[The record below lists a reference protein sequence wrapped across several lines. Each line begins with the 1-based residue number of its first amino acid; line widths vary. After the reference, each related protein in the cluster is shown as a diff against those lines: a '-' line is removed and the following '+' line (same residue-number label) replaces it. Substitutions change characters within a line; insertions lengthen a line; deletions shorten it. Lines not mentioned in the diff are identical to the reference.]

1 MLENEMK
8 EGNNSN
14 IPMTTRE
21 FRLLYQNVIPQLESQ
36 NRDDKIRNALSN
48 LRSFYKN
55 QRASE

>member
-21 FRLLYQNVIPQLESQ
+21 FRLLYQNVIP
-36 NRDDKIRNALSN
+36 
-48 LRSFYKN
+48 
-55 QRASE
+55 